1 MRGLLAALCPL
12 RCACGAML
20 CLAARSGTHR
30 IRSQPNKL
38 RLRHRLLTLR
48 PKLRIQPSTKR
59 TLSKGIKRHGTPWCC
74 TASTPL
80 WPSAWGLIEG
90 DQVLVKLVD
99 LCGPCDKVPFDT
111 A

>member
-1 MRGLLAALCPL
+1 MRGLLAALCLL

-59 TLSKGIKRHGTPWCC
+59 TLSKGIKRHGTAWCRA
-74 TASTPL
+74 ASATLRPR
-80 WPSAWGLIEG
+80 PRGLIEG

-99 LCGPCDKVPFDT
+99 ICGPCHKVPFNT